1 VIKALGFEPEDL
13 PTLWGV
19 PGLEV
24 TRWGTIK
31 ADFRTH
37 DGAAGLRGLCV
48 CGRHRAR
55 ARMTACGLGD
65 PRRARG
71 GAPDHWRCDADPYDC
86 GDMMSALDDPMI
98 WQASR

>member
-13 PTLWGV
+13 PTLWNC
-19 PGLEV
+19 PELEV

-37 DGAAGLRGLCV
+37 ETALPERLCR
-48 CGRHRAR
+48 GRHRAR
-55 ARMTACGLGD
+55 REPCGLGD

-71 GAPDHWRCDADPYDC
+71 GRGDPRK
-86 GDMMSALDDPMI
+86 GHGAGRRV
-98 WQASR
+98 AAE